1 MTEPPTGQTKSP
13 ERASLWEDFLEIFI
27 NPAAVFER
35 RKASGFWL
43 PLLVVTVAI
52 AGLFLAF
59 RGAMQPIM
67 DAEYNRAIA
76 RVMEQNPQLTPEQL
90 ATGKAFQERFASI
103 MIVLGVPV
111 AILLVGLVLW
121 MAGKLVGAVQT
132 VGAACMVAAYSFS
145 PRIVERLVE
154 AAQALFLPEE
164 QLTGRGAVSL
174 GPARFFDPNSA
185 SPVLSALLLRADVF
199 TLWVTVLL
207 AIGLR
212 VTGKVP
218 MSKALL
224 AAAIVWLVGGL
235 PSLIGAM
242 RMAG

>member
-1 MTEPPTGQTKSP
+1 MTDPTGQTASP
-13 ERASLWEDFLEIFI
+13 ERASVWEDFLEIFI

-52 AGLFLAF
+52 AVLFLALK
-59 RGAMQPIM
+59 GALQPIM

-76 RVMEQNPQLTPEQL
+76 KVMQQHPELTPEQL
-90 ATGKAFQERFASI
+90 AGGKAFQERFASI

-121 MAGKLVGAVQT
+121 IAGKVVGAVQT
-132 VGAACMVAAYSFS
+132 IGAACMVAAYSFF
-145 PRIVERLVE
+145 PRIVEQLVN

-164 QLTGRGAVSL
+164 QLTGRAAISL
-174 GPARFFDPNSA
+174 GPARFLDPNTA
-185 SPVLSALLLRADVF
+185 SPFLSALPLRADVF
-199 TLWVTVLL
+199 TLWITILV

-218 MSKALL
+218 MSKALI
-224 AAAIVWLVGGL
+224 AAVIVWLVGGL
-235 PSLIGAM
+235 PSLLGAM

>member
-1 MTEPPTGQTKSP
+1 MTDPTGQTTPP

-35 RKASGFWL
+35 RKTSGFWL

-52 AGLFLAF
+52 AVLYLAF
-59 RGAMQPIM
+59 KGAMQPIM

-76 RVMEQNPQLTPEQL
+76 KVMQQHPELTPEQL
-90 ATGKAFQERFASI
+90 ASGKAFQQRFTSI

-111 AILLVGLVLW
+111 AILLVGVVIW
-121 MAGKLVGAVQT
+121 IAGKVVGAVQT
-132 VGAACMVAAYSFS
+132 IGAACMVTAYSFF
-145 PRIVERLVE
+145 PRILEQLVD

-164 QLTGRGAVSL
+164 QLTGRAAISL
-174 GPARFFDPNSA
+174 GPARFLDPNTA
-185 SPVLSALLLRADVF
+185 SPFLSALLLRTDVF
-199 TLWVTVLL
+199 TLWITILL

-218 MSKALL
+218 MSKALI

-235 PSLIGAM
+235 PSLLGAM

>member
-1 MTEPPTGQTKSP
+1 MTDPTGQTTSP

-35 RKASGFWL
+35 RKTSGFWL

-52 AGLFLAF
+52 AVLYLAF
-59 RGAMQPIM
+59 KGAIQPIM
-67 DAEYNRAIA
+67 DAEFNRAIA
-76 RVMEQNPQLTPEQL
+76 KVMEQNPQLTPEQL
-90 ATGKAFQERFASI
+90 ASGKAFQERFASI
-103 MIVLGVPV
+103 MVVLGVPM

-121 MAGKLVGAVQT
+121 IAGKVVGAAQT
-132 VGAACMVAAYSFS
+132 IGAACMVSAYSFF
-145 PRIVERLVE
+145 PRVVEQLVD

-164 QLTGRGAVSL
+164 QLTGRAAISL
-174 GPARFFDPNSA
+174 GPARFLDPNTA
-185 SPVLSALLLRADVF
+185 SPFLSALFLRADVF
-199 TLWVTVLL
+199 TLWITILL

-218 MSKALL
+218 MSKALI

>member
-1 MTEPPTGQTKSP
+1 MTDPTGQTTPP

-35 RKASGFWL
+35 RKTSGFWL

-52 AGLFLAF
+52 AALYLAF
-59 RGAMQPIM
+59 KGAMQPIM

-76 RVMEQNPQLTPEQL
+76 RVMEQNPELAPEQL
-90 ATGKAFQERFASI
+90 ASGKAFQERFTSI

-121 MAGKLVGAVQT
+121 TAGKVVGAVQT

-145 PRIVERLVE
+145 PRIVEQLVD

-164 QLTGRGAVSL
+164 QLTGRGAISI
-174 GPARFFDPNSA
+174 GPARFLDPNTA
-185 SPVLSALLLRADVF
+185 SPILSALLLRADVF
-199 TLWVTVLL
+199 TLWITVLL

-218 MSKALL
+218 MSKALI
-224 AAAIVWLVGGL
+224 AAAIVWFVGGL
-235 PSLIGAM
+235 PSLLGAM